1 MIISR
6 TPFRI
11 SLFGGGT
18 DYPAWFREHGG
29 AVVGA
34 AIDKYCYI
42 TVRRLP
48 PFFEHRSRIVYSQ
61 VELVHNVSEIK
72 HPAVR
77 GILTDRAIRDGLEI
91 HHDADLPARS
101 GLGSSS
107 SFTVGLLHALAAL
120 DAKMMSKRDLAREA
134 IRIEQDV
141 LKENVGSQDQLW
153 AAYGG
158 FNRIEF
164 FPDDTFSVT
173 PIIMPPDRRED
184 INRSLMLFFTG
195 FSRFASDFAQ
205 DQIKNIG
212 RRTSQLKT
220 MRSMVDTAVDILT
233 NPKAPLRQLGE
244 LLDASWR
251 LKRELADSVSN
262 PQLDEIYEAGREAGA
277 IGGKLLGAGGG
288 GFMVFL
294 VEPELLAESD
304 GRFVLVR
311 SYRHAL
317 GSTIWDLPRGFID
330 PGENAADAAL
340 RELTEETGLRCAP
353 ANLVP
358 LGIYAPEPG
367 TMAVRA
373 ALFAATHC
381 EGSAHQAR
389 DELGLESI
397 HLIGRDKMA
406 ELVASGEIEDA
417 GLLIAYYRYCAWQG
431 GPHKS

>member
-29 AVVGA
+29 AVVGT

-48 PFFEHRSRIVYSQ
+48 PFFEHKSRIVYSQ

-77 GILTDRAIRDGLEI
+77 GILTDRAIKDGLEI

-120 DAKMMSKRDLAREA
+120 YAKMMSKRDLAREA

-141 LKENVGSQDQLW
+141 LKENVGSQDQIW

-164 FPDDTFSVT
+164 FPDGTFSVT
-173 PIIMPPDRRED
+173 PIIMPPERRED
-184 INRSLMLFFTG
+184 VNRSLMLFFTG

-212 RRTSQLKT
+212 NRTSQLKT

-233 NPKAPLRQLGE
+233 DPKASLRQLGE

-262 PQLDEIYEAGREAGA
+262 PQLDEIYEAGSEAGA

-294 VEPELLAESD
+294 VEPEKRQKVRERLKKLIHVSVGVDND
-304 GRFVLVR
+304 GSKIVL
-311 SYRHAL
+311 YQ
-317 GSTIWDLPRGFID
+317 P
-330 PGENAADAAL
+330 N
-340 RELTEETGLRCAP
+340 GL
-353 ANLVP
+353 
-358 LGIYAPEPG
+358 
-367 TMAVRA
+367 
-373 ALFAATHC
+373 
-381 EGSAHQAR
+381 
-389 DELGLESI
+389 
-397 HLIGRDKMA
+397 
-406 ELVASGEIEDA
+406 
-417 GLLIAYYRYCAWQG
+417 
-431 GPHKS
+431 